1 MEIRVLTNQITQVGH
16 YMIEQIKDRLNQIK
30 NPATGAT
37 FHSEKRWQHVA
48 MEGDKLIA
56 QYNRDGISPAEKRS
70 IEGEIQKALTDLI
83 GVDNILVKTTSSQ
96 SQDVFKA
103 LDQKSDAT
111 PAPAPETQPAQIKA
125 GHGTIDKKKP
135 VPGVGKIIAIGSG
148 KGGVGKS
155 TFTANL
161 AISLAKKGHKVG
173 IIDADIYGPSLP
185 MIFGKR
191 DEKPRSN
198 SERKII
204 PVEAFGIKF
213 MSFGFFIN
221 EQDPVIWRGPMLGG
235 VLSQFLFDVD
245 WSGTDYL
252 LIDLPPG
259 TGDIQLSMIQNAHV
273 DGAIIISTPQDIA
286 LLDAKKGV
294 EMFKKLNLPIIGMV
308 ENMTSFICNHCGT
321 EHHIFGEGG
330 VAKAVEQLS
339 VEMIGQIP
347 LEIELR
353 TGSDNGEPYMTQDRF
368 RERPVWK
375 AFMNVTDK
383 VENFFNPNP
392 IQPKTGFFS
401 KILGMNK

>member
-1 MEIRVLTNQITQVGH
+1 
-16 YMIEQIKDRLNQIK
+16 MIDQIKERLNQIK
-30 NPATGAT
+30 NPASGAT
-37 FHSEKRWQHVA
+37 FQAEKRWQHVA
-48 MEGDKLIA
+48 MEGDKLVA
-56 QYNRDGISPAEKRS
+56 QYNRDGISPVEKRS
-70 IEGEIQKALTDLI
+70 IEVEIQKALTDLVGI
-83 GVDNILVKTTSSQ
+83 DNILVKTTSTQ

-103 LDQKSDAT
+103 LDKKSEAT

-161 AISLAKKGHKVG
+161 AISLAKKGHSVG

-339 VEMIGQIP
+339 VDMIGQIP

>member
-1 MEIRVLTNQITQVGH
+1 
-16 YMIEQIKDRLNQIK
+16 MIDQIKTKLGIIK
-30 NPATGAT
+30 NPATGKT
-37 FHSEKRWQHVA
+37 FSEENRWQHIG
-48 MEGDKLIA
+48 MDGDKVVL
-56 QYNRDGISPAEKRS
+56 QYNRDGISPSEKRIVES
-70 IEGEIQKALTDLI
+70 EIQKALSELVGI
-83 GVDNILVKTTSSQ
+83 DNILVKTTSSQ

-103 LDQKSDAT
+103 LDQKGETPT
-111 PAPAPETQPAQIKA
+111 PAEETKPAQLKT
-125 GHGTIDKKKP
+125 GHGTIGNKKP

-161 AISLAKKGHKVG
+161 ALALSRQGHKVG
-173 IIDADIYGPSLP
+173 IIDADIYGPSQP

-204 PVEAFGIKF
+204 PVESYGIKF

-221 EQDPVIWRGPMLGG
+221 ENDPVIWRGPMLGG
-235 VLSQFLFDVD
+235 VLNQFLFDVD

-273 DGAIIISTPQDIA
+273 DGAIVISTPQDIA
-286 LLDAKKGV
+286 LLDAKKGL

-308 ENMTSFICNHCGT
+308 ENMSSFICGSCGT
-321 EHHIFGEGG
+321 EHHIFGTGG
-330 VAKAVEQLS
+330 VAKAVEQLQ
-339 VEMIGQIP
+339 VDMLGQIP
-347 LEIELR
+347 LELELR
-353 TGSDNGEPYMTQDRF
+353 TGSDQGKPYMGQDQF
-368 RERPVWK
+368 NGRPVWN
-375 AFMNVTDK
+375 AFTEVADK
-383 VENFFNPNP
+383 VSNFFNPTP
-392 IQPKTGFFS
+392 TQTKPGFFS

>member
-1 MEIRVLTNQITQVGH
+1 ML
-16 YMIEQIKDRLNQIK
+16 EQIKQRLNQIK

-37 FHSEKRWQHVA
+37 FESENRWQHVA
-48 MEGDKLIA
+48 MEGDKLVVE
-56 QYNRDGISPAEKRS
+56 YNRDGISPAEKRVV
-70 IEGEIQKALTDLI
+70 ETEIQKSLADLM
-83 GVDNILVKTTSSQ
+83 VVENIMVKTTSTK

-103 LDQKSDAT
+103 LDQQGTKPT
-111 PAPAPETQPAQIKA
+111 PAPEQTQPAQIKA

-161 AISLAKKGHKVG
+161 AVTLSKKGHKVG
-173 IIDADIYGPSLP
+173 IIDADIYGPSMP

-191 DEKPRSN
+191 EEKPRSN

-204 PVEAFGIKF
+204 PVESYGIKF

-221 EQDPVIWRGPMLGG
+221 ENDPVIWRGPMLGV
-235 VLSQFLFDVD
+235 VLNQFLFDVD
-245 WSGTDYL
+245 WTGVDYL

-273 DGAIIISTPQDIA
+273 DGAIVISTPQDIA

-308 ENMTSFICNHCGT
+308 ENMSSFICNHCGS

-330 VAKAVEQLS
+330 VSKAVEQLS
-339 VEMIGQIP
+339 VDMIGQVP

-353 TGSDNGEPYMTQDRF
+353 TGSDNGEPYMTQERF
-368 RERPVWK
+368 RDRPVFK
-375 AFMNVTDK
+375 AFMNVGEK
-383 VENFFNPNP
+383 VENVFSPTP
-392 IQPKTGFFS
+392 APQSKGGFFS

>member
-1 MEIRVLTNQITQVGH
+1 MLEEI
-16 YMIEQIKDRLNQIK
+16 KKRLNEIK

-37 FHSEKRWQHVA
+37 FASENRWQHVN

-56 QYNRDGISPAEKRS
+56 QYNRDGISPAEKRTV
-70 IEGEIQKALTDLI
+70 ETEIQKALEGLVGI
-83 GVDNILVKTTSSQ
+83 DNIMVKTTSSQ

-103 LDQKSDAT
+103 LDEKSSKPSA
-111 PAPAPETQPAQIKA
+111 APETQPAQIKA
-125 GHGTIDKKKP
+125 GHGTVGNKKP

-155 TFTANL
+155 TFTSNL
-161 AISLAKKGHKVG
+161 AVTLARKGHKVG

-204 PVEAFGIKF
+204 PVESHGIKF

-235 VLSQFLFDVD
+235 VLNQFLFDVD
-245 WSGTDYL
+245 WNGTDYL

-286 LLDAKKGV
+286 LLDAKKGL
-294 EMFKKLNLPIIGMV
+294 EMFKKMNLPIIGMV
-308 ENMTSFICNHCGT
+308 ENMTSFICNNCGS

-330 VAKAVEQLS
+330 VEKAVEQLG
-339 VEMIGQIP
+339 VNMIGQVP

-353 TGSDNGEPYMTQDRF
+353 TGSDKGEPYMTQEKF
-368 RERPVWK
+368 SERPVWK
-375 AFMNVTDK
+375 AFLQVAEN

-392 IQPKTGFFS
+392 VQPKSGFFS
-401 KILGMNK
+401 KILGLNK

>member
-1 MEIRVLTNQITQVGH
+1 MIDEI
-16 YMIEQIKDRLNQIK
+16 KKRLNGIK
-30 NPATGAT
+30 NPVTGESFET
-37 FHSEKRWQHVA
+37 EKRWQHVS
-48 MEGDKLIA
+48 MNGDKLVA
-56 QYNRDGISPAEKRS
+56 EYNRDGISPAEKR
-70 IEGEIQKALTDLI
+70 IVEAEIANSLSDLV
-83 GVDNILVKTTSSQ
+83 GLENIMIKTVSTQ

-103 LDQKSDAT
+103 LDKQSSAPEKEAPT
-111 PAPAPETQPAQIKA
+111 APAQLKT

-135 VPGVGKIIAIGSG
+135 VPGVKKIIAIGSG

-161 AISLAKKGHKVG
+161 ALTLSNMGHKVG
-173 IIDADIYGPSLP
+173 VIDADIYGPSLP

-198 SERKII
+198 SEKKII
-204 PVEAFGIKF
+204 PVEAYGIKF

-235 VLSQFLFDVD
+235 VLNQFLFDVD
-245 WSGTDYL
+245 WTGLDYL

-286 LLDAKKGV
+286 LLDAKKGA

-308 ENMTSFICNHCGT
+308 ENMSSFICHKCGT
-321 EHHIFGEGG
+321 EHFIFGEGG
-330 VAKAVEQLS
+330 VAKAVEQLDLS
-339 VEMIGQIP
+339 FLGAVP

-353 TGSDNGEPYMTQDRF
+353 TGSDKGEPYMTQTHF
-368 RERPVWK
+368 RGRPVWNSFENI
-375 AFMNVTDK
+375 ALK
-383 VENFFNPNP
+383 VDGFFRAPTE
-392 IQPKTGFFS
+392 QGKSGFFS
-401 KILGMNK
+401 KILGLNK

>member
-1 MEIRVLTNQITQVGH
+1 
-16 YMIEQIKDRLNQIK
+16 MIDLIKERLNQVK
-30 NPATGAT
+30 NPASGAT
-37 FHSEKRWQHVA
+37 LASENRWQYIG
-48 MEGDKLIA
+48 MEGDKLVA
-56 QYNRDGISPAEKRS
+56 QYNRDGISPAEKRI
-70 IEGEIQKALTDLI
+70 IELEIQKCLSELVGI
-83 GVDNILVKTTSSQ
+83 DNILVKTISSQ

-103 LDQKSDAT
+103 LDEKKET
-111 PAPAPETQPAQIKA
+111 PSSAPEAASAPAQLKA
-125 GHGTIDKKKP
+125 GHGTVGNKKP

-161 AISLAKKGHKVG
+161 ALTLSKKGHKIG
-173 IIDADIYGPSLP
+173 LIDADIYGPSQP
-185 MIFGKR
+185 MILGKR

-204 PVEAFGIKF
+204 PVESYGIKF

-221 EQDPVIWRGPMLGG
+221 EKDPVIWRGPMLGG

-245 WSGTDYL
+245 WSGIDFL

-308 ENMTSFICNHCGT
+308 ENMTSFICSTCGT
-321 EHHIFGEGG
+321 EHHIFGHGG
-330 VAKAVEQLS
+330 VEKAVEQLG
-339 VEMIGQIP
+339 VPMLGQIP
-347 LEIELR
+347 LELELR
-353 TGSDNGEPYMTQDRF
+353 TGSDSGHPYMSQDQLQD
-368 RERPVWK
+368 RPVWN
-375 AFMNVTDK
+375 AFLGIGDK
-383 VENFFNPNP
+383 VESFFNPLPPNDSKP
-392 IQPKTGFFS
+392 GFFS
-401 KILGMNK
+401 KILGLNK

>member
-1 MEIRVLTNQITQVGH
+1 MLD
-16 YMIEQIKDRLNQIK
+16 QIKERMNQIK

-37 FHSEKRWQHVA
+37 FESEKRWQHIG
-48 MEGDKLIA
+48 MEGEKVVL
-56 QYNRDGISPAEKRS
+56 QYNRDGISPAEKRT
-70 IEGEIQKALTDLI
+70 IEGAIQETLNGLV
-83 GVDNILVKTTSSQ
+83 GVENILVKTTSSQ

-103 LDQKSDAT
+103 LDKQPAKEPAT
-111 PAPAPETQPAQIKA
+111 EPAQIKA
-125 GHGTIDKKKP
+125 GHGTVGNKKP

-161 AISLAKKGHKVG
+161 ALTLSKMGHKVG
-173 IIDADIYGPSLP
+173 IIDADIYGPSQP
-185 MIFGKR
+185 MILGKR
-191 DEKPRSN
+191 EEKPRSN

-204 PVEAFGIKF
+204 PVEAYGLKL

-235 VLSQFLFDVD
+235 VLNQFLFDVD

-259 TGDIQLSMIQNAHV
+259 TGDIQLSMIQNCHV
-273 DGAIIISTPQDIA
+273 DGAIIISTPQDVA

-308 ENMTSFICNHCGT
+308 ENMTSFICSHCGT
-321 EHHIFGEGG
+321 EHHIFGHGG
-330 VAKAVEQLS
+330 VEKAVQQLD
-339 VEMIGQIP
+339 VDMLGHIP

-353 TGSDNGEPYMTQDRF
+353 TGSDEGVPYMSQEKF
-368 RERPVWK
+368 SSRPVWK
-375 AFMNVTDK
+375 AFEHVGEK
-383 VENFFNPNP
+383 VNGFFNVRPPETENSS
-392 IQPKTGFFS
+392 KGGFFS

>member
-1 MEIRVLTNQITQVGH
+1 MLD
-16 YMIEQIKDRLNQIK
+16 QIKEHLLKIK
-30 NPATGAT
+30 NPASGAT
-37 FHSEKRWQHVA
+37 FGSENRWEHIA

-56 QYNRDGISPAEKRS
+56 QYNRDGISPAEKRI
-70 IEGEIQKALTDLI
+70 IEGEIQKALSGMI
-83 GVDNILVKTTSSQ
+83 QIENILVKTTSSK

-103 LDQKSDAT
+103 LDQKQGPSSKT
-111 PAPAPETQPAQIKA
+111 PEAPTQPAQIKA
-125 GHGTIDKKKP
+125 GHGTVGTKKP

-161 AISLAKKGHKVG
+161 ALTLSKKGHKVG

-191 DEKPRSN
+191 DEKPRS
-198 SERKII
+198 SAERKII
-204 PVEAFGIKF
+204 PVESFGIKF

-221 EQDPVIWRGPMLGG
+221 ENDPVIWRGPMLGG
-235 VLSQFLFDVD
+235 VLNQFLFDVD

-273 DGAIIISTPQDIA
+273 DGAIVISTPQDIA

-294 EMFKKLNLPIIGMV
+294 EMFKKLNLPVIGMV

-330 VAKAVEQLS
+330 VEKAVEQLQ
-339 VEMIGQIP
+339 VDMLGQIP

-353 TGSDNGEPYMTQDRF
+353 TGSDNGKPYMTQEQF

-375 AFMNVTDK
+375 GFMSVAEK
-383 VENFFNPNP
+383 VELFFTPDQVP
-392 IQPKTGFFS
+392 PKSGFFS

>member
-1 MEIRVLTNQITQVGH
+1 MLD
-16 YMIEQIKDRLNQIK
+16 QIKERLSHIK
-30 NPATGAT
+30 NPATGET
-37 FHSEKRWQHVA
+37 FASENRWQHIA
-48 MEGDKLIA
+48 LEGEKLVA
-56 QYNRDGISPAEKRS
+56 QYNRDGISPAEKRI
-70 IEGEIQKALTDLI
+70 IETDIQKALEGI
-83 GVDNILVKTTSSQ
+83 VVVENILVKTTSSQ

-103 LDQKSDAT
+103 LDGDKAKPT
-111 PAPAPETQPAQIKA
+111 EAPQTQPAQIKA
-125 GHGTIDKKKP
+125 GHGTVGNKKP

-155 TFTANL
+155 TFTSNL
-161 AISLAKKGHKVG
+161 AVTLAGKGYKVG

-204 PVEAFGIKF
+204 PVEAHGIKF

-221 EQDPVIWRGPMLGG
+221 ENDPVIWRGPMLGG
-235 VLSQFLFDVD
+235 VLNQFLFDVD

-273 DGAIIISTPQDIA
+273 DGAIVISTPQDIA
-286 LLDAKKGV
+286 LLDAKKGL
-294 EMFKKLNLPIIGMV
+294 EMFKKLNLPIVGMV
-308 ENMTSFICNHCGT
+308 ENMASFICSDCGK
-321 EHHIFGEGG
+321 EHHIFGRGG
-330 VAKAVEQLS
+330 VTKAVDELNVS
-339 VEMIGQIP
+339 LLGQIP

-353 TGSDNGEPYMTQDRF
+353 TGSDKGEPYMTQEGF

-375 AFMNVTDK
+375 AYQEVATK
-383 VENFFNPNP
+383 VELFFNSESNG
-392 IQPKTGFFS
+392 QKKTGLFS
-401 KILGMNK
+401 KILGLNK